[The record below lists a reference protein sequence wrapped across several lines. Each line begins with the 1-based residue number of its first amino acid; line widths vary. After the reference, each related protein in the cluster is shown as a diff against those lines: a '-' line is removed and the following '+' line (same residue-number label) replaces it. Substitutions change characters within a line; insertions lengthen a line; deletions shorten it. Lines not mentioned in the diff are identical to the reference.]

1 MPNYLRYTT
10 NNKDLE
16 QVQDSVEKKFG
27 ELDGLAILEGKL
39 LENIDV
45 IAAVQLFP
53 HGLGRP
59 FKGWAVVDKTS
70 DVRVWRLVSS
80 TFNPDLSVFLPL
92 IASGTSTLKVWV
104 F

>member
-10 NNKDLE
+10 NNKDIE

-27 ELDGLAILEGKL
+27 ELDKLVILEGKL

-45 IAAVQLFP
+45 LAAPLPYP

-59 FKGWAVVDKTS
+59 YRGWIVVDKTT
-70 DVRVWRLVSS
+70 DVRVFRPELDVD
-80 TFNPDLSVFLPL
+80 TSVFLPL
-92 IASGTSTLKVWV
+92 QASGTSTLKVWV